1 MSKKNKDVMVLGF
14 ALFSMLFGAGNLIFP
29 PFLGSVT
36 SSGWLLSSAGFITT
50 GVGLTIV
57 GIVISAK
64 NSENVYGFGEKVG
77 VKFAKILGL
86 VCMLSIGPL
95 LAIPR
100 TAATTYEITVA
111 PIFGNDANIV
121 ISSLIFFA
129 VTLYFSLNESKA
141 IEVIGKILTPA
152 LLFMMF
158 LIIIKAIVT
167 PMEGYKEVEGMN
179 FYLLGFNEGYQTMDA
194 MASMF
199 LFTLVIQSLKERG
212 YNSKKEMF
220 NMSIKTGAV
229 AGLAL
234 SLIYFGLCY
243 VGAKSSNIIVANSR
257 AELLIKTTRFLWG
270 DFGAYALGIAMLLA
284 CLTTSIG
291 LTCTVGGYLADVIK
305 VPYKAMCI
313 GITVFSF
320 FASVIGLD
328 AIISVSYP
336 ILIAVY
342 PMIIILLILNIFDKF
357 ISNKAF
363 YKGAVLV
370 AFLSGIIQSLAIIV
384 TSLKINENFVFIMKL
399 DDILQNKM
407 PFSSMGMPYLIPAIV
422 VGLIFSII
430 FSKSKKI

>member
-1 MSKKNKDVMVLGF
+1 M
-14 ALFSMLFGAGNLIFP
+14 
-29 PFLGSVT
+29 
-36 SSGWLLSSAGFITT
+36 
-50 GVGLTIV
+50 
-57 GIVISAK
+57 
-64 NSENVYGFGEKVG
+64 
-77 VKFAKILGL
+77 
-86 VCMLSIGPL
+86 
-95 LAIPR
+95 
-100 TAATTYEITVA
+100 
-111 PIFGNDANIV
+111 

-167 PMEGYKEVEGMN
+167 PMEGYKEVEDMN

-336 ILIAVY
+336 ILVAVY

-399 DDILQNKM
+399 DEILQNKM

-422 VGLIFSII
+422 VGFIFSMV

>member
-1 MSKKNKDVMVLGF
+1 MSKKSKDVMILGF

-50 GVGLTIV
+50 GVGLTII

-64 NSENVYGFGEKVG
+64 NSENIYGFGEKVG
-77 VKFAKILGL
+77 VRFAKVLSL

-100 TAATTYEITVA
+100 TAATTYEITVV
-111 PIFGNDANIV
+111 PIFGNNVNIIV
-121 ISSLIFFA
+121 SSLVFFA
-129 VTLYFSLNESKA
+129 VTLYFCLNESKA

-152 LLFMMF
+152 LLFMMC
-158 LIIIKAIVT
+158 LIIVKAIIT
-167 PMEGYKEVEGMN
+167 PMESFKTVENTN
-179 FYLLGFNEGYQTMDA
+179 FFLLGFNEGYQTMDA

-212 YNSKKEMF
+212 YTSKKEMF
-220 NMSIKTGAV
+220 SMSINTGIV
-229 AGLAL
+229 AGVAL

-243 VGAKSSNIIVANSR
+243 VGAKTSNIIAADSR
-257 AELLIKTTRFLWG
+257 AELLIKTTKFLWG

-291 LTCTVGGYLADVIK
+291 LTCTVGGYLSDVTKI
-305 VPYKAMCI
+305 PYKAMCV
-313 GITVFSF
+313 GICVFSF

-342 PMIIILLILNIFDKF
+342 PMIIILLILNVFDRF
-357 ISNKAF
+357 ISNKSF

-370 AFLSGIIQSLAIIV
+370 AFLSGFIQSLAIIV
-384 TSLKINENFVFIMKL
+384 TSLNMKENFGFIMSL
-399 DDILQNKM
+399 DDMLKKAL
-407 PFSSMGMPYLIPAIV
+407 PFSSMGMPYLIPAII
-422 VGLIFSII
+422 VGFVFSMVL
-430 FSKSKKI
+430 KEENK